1 MTFQI
6 SELFIER
13 PHISE
18 KGGDLRN
25 LGQYVFVVSKKA
37 NKDLVK
43 KAVESI
49 FKVKVEKVRIIN
61 LPGKRKRLGKTE
73 GWRSGYKKAI
83 VTLKRGEKI
92 ETE

>member
-1 MTFQI
+1 MTPQAF
-6 SELFIER
+6 ELFIQR
-13 PHISE
+13 PHTSE

-37 NKDLVK
+37 NKDIVK

-49 FKVKVEKVRIIN
+49 FKVKVEKVRMISV
-61 LPGKRKRLGKTE
+61 PGKKKRLGKTE

-83 VTLKRGEKI
+83 VALKKGEKI
-92 ETE
+92 EIE